1 MDPRTSRGFNNRN
14 PGNMDRASGEPWQG
28 EIRDSNDSR
37 LNGYQV
43 HELLAGRFAVFVTA
57 EYGIRAM
64 VKNLQ
69 AYARQGW
76 TSVSSMIDHWAP
88 PPAHGLIVSAAGGEA
103 NGEDQ
108 NDTAAYKRSV
118 CKRLGVG
125 PYDPISMT
133 DYATVDAIIRVECGG
148 MPYAGKEIEDG
159 LRLAGIVK
167 PATVASSSTM
177 RGAATVAGATAM
189 APLVDPI
196 ASAVSPV
203 RDLADV
209 LAPMTGSS
217 RYIDMAVIAVKV
229 LLGLLALYGAYMVIR
244 ERKDRAVRDTAI
256 EGVGL

>member
-14 PGNMDRASGEPWQG
+14 PGNMDRAKGEPWQG

-37 LNGYQV
+37 LNGFQV
-43 HELLAGRFAVFVTA
+43 HELLAGRFAVFVSA

-64 VKNLQ
+64 AKNLQ

-76 TSVSSMIDHWAP
+76 TSVDSIIDHWAP
-88 PPAHGLIVSAAGGEA
+88 PIE
-103 NGEDQ
+103 N
-108 NDTAAYKRSV
+108 NTAAYKEAV

-125 PYDPISMT
+125 PHDPISVS
-133 DYATVDAIIRVECGG
+133 DYATAYAIVDAIIRVECGG

-167 PATVASSSTM
+167 PATVADSSTM
-177 RGAATVAGATAM
+177 RGAYTVAGATAM

-244 ERKDRAVRDTAI
+244 ERKDRAARDAGI